1 MTAYVVRR
9 LMIMPL
15 ILFGVTILIFTMLT
29 QLSATQRAALY
40 VADVPKKPADL
51 QRLIDQYGLD
61 DPVPQQYVRWL
72 GNVAKGDLG
81 FSKTGKEP
89 VADLIWR
96 LLPATLELA
105 LWSALP
111 IIFIGVRLGVL
122 SALQHNKL
130 PDHIMRIFSIVGT
143 STPSFVAGLLL
154 LMVFSARLGILP
166 TGERLT
172 PDNIGIVDDPEQWLS
187 VTRMY
192 TVDALI
198 NLRFD
203 IFWDALKHLIL
214 PVITLS
220 YINWAILLR
229 VMRSSMLE
237 TMRQDYV
244 RTARSKGLDYTTV
257 IQKHARPNAL
267 LPIITLGGG
276 LLIGLMNG
284 VAITETVFNYPGL
297 GKRFVSAASNLDI
310 VTVLGFTLFNGSVLI
325 VGNLIVDVLYATV
338 DPRVRLN

>member
-1 MTAYVVRR
+1 MTAYIVRR
-9 LMIMPL
+9 LLIMPF
-15 ILFGVTILIFTMLT
+15 ILFGVTLLIFGMLT

-40 VADVPKKPADL
+40 VADVPKKGADM
-51 QRLIDQYGLD
+51 QRVIDQYGLD
-61 DPVPQQYVRWL
+61 DPIPQQYVRWIR
-72 GNVAKGDLG
+72 NVARGDLG

-89 VADLIWR
+89 VATLIWR
-96 LLPATLELA
+96 LLPASLELA
-105 LWSALP
+105 IWSALP
-111 IIFIGVRLGVL
+111 ILLIGIRLGIL
-122 SALQHNKL
+122 SARQHNRL
-130 PDHIMRIFSIVGT
+130 PDHVMRVFSIIGT

-166 TGERLT
+166 TGERLV
-172 PDNIGIVDDPEQWLS
+172 PNNQGIVDDASQWIS

-192 TVDALI
+192 TFDALI
-198 NLRFD
+198 NGRLD

-214 PVITLS
+214 PIITLS
-220 YINWAILLR
+220 YVNWAILLR

-237 TMRQDYV
+237 TMNQDYV
-244 RTARSKGLDYTTV
+244 RTARAKGLDFNTV
-257 IQKHARPNAL
+257 VQKHARPNAL

-276 LLIGLMNG
+276 LMIGLMNG

-310 VTVLGFTLFNGSVLI
+310 VTVLGFTLFNGVVLI
-325 VGNLIVDVLYATV
+325 IGNLIIDMLYATV